1 MKYGGFE
8 VYKTYLAVKLHF
20 TSSHM
25 IILSMRAKSMRNWI
39 HLQVGMIGTSFTN
52 LAHGINKMR
61 YWIFSLPILQKMI
74 RNG

>member
-8 VYKTYLAVKLHF
+8 VYKTYLPLNYILLRL
-20 TSSHM
+20 HM
-25 IILSMRAKSMRNWI
+25 IIISMRVKSMQNWI
-39 HLQVGMIGTSFTN
+39 HLQVGMIGTFFTN
-52 LAHGINKMR
+52 LVHNIKKMK

>member
-1 MKYGGFE
+1 MYGGFE

-20 TSSHM
+20 TSPTYD
-25 IILSMRAKSMRNWI
+25 ILSMRVKSMRNWI
-39 HLQVGMIGTSFTN
+39 HLQVGMIGIFFTN
-52 LAHGINKMR
+52 LAHGINKMK